1 MVIHLGFNNFLERF
15 MKNLYEDDEGCRRT
29 GEFAVEEVIRR
40 PRGRPRKDPSEKEG
54 STVLALER
62 GLHILSILAREHRTS
77 LSEVAMRAGMPPS
90 TAHRLMMTLQS
101 HRYADYD
108 ESTQDWMIGVEA
120 FRIGSG
126 FLNRMNV
133 VDAAQPMMHGLVA
146 ETGETANL
154 AIADD
159 GDVIFVS
166 QVETSN
172 PIRAFFRLGTR
183 SRMHASA
190 VGKALLA
197 QFTQE
202 EVETLLQK
210 KGLPDFTANTITR
223 PDRLFAELELIR
235 KQGWSFDDEEH
246 YAGMRCVAAPVFG
259 TQGKAVA
266 AISVSGPSVRFDDR
280 KVADFSATIRRTA
293 ADLTKSIGGT
303 A

>member
-1 MVIHLGFNNFLERF
+1 M
-15 MKNLYEDDEGCRRT
+15 
-29 GEFAVEEVIRR
+29 EEVARR

-62 GLHILSILAREHRTS
+62 GLRILSILARERRTS

-90 TAHRLMMTLQS
+90 TAHRLMMTLQG

-126 FLNRMNV
+126 FLNRMSV
-133 VDAAQPMMHGLVA
+133 VEAAHPMLQGLVA

-202 EVETLLQK
+202 EVESLLQR
-210 KGLPDFTANTITR
+210 KGLPEFTAKTITR

-235 KQGWSFDDEEH
+235 NQGWSFDDEEH
-246 YAGMRCVAAPVFG
+246 YAGMRCVAAPVYG
-259 TQGKAVA
+259 TRGNAIA
-266 AISVSGPSVRFDDR
+266 AISVSGPSVRFADR
-280 KVADFSATIRRTA
+280 KVADFSATVRRTA
-293 ADLTKSIGGT
+293 ADLTRAIGGT

>member
-1 MVIHLGFNNFLERF
+1 M
-15 MKNLYEDDEGCRRT
+15 
-29 GEFAVEEVIRR
+29 EEVTRR

-54 STVLALER
+54 STVLALDR
-62 GLHILSILAREHRTS
+62 GLHILSILARERRTS
-77 LSEVAMRAGMPPS
+77 LTEIAMRAGMPPS
-90 TAHRLMMTLQS
+90 TAYRLMTTLQS
-101 HRYADYD
+101 HRYAEHD
-108 ESTQDWMIGVEA
+108 EASQDWMIGVEA

-126 FLNRMNV
+126 FLNRINV
-133 VDAAQPMMHGLVA
+133 VEAAQPVMQDLVT

-202 EVETLLQK
+202 EVEALLQK
-210 KGLPDFTANTITR
+210 KGLPEFTAKTITR
-223 PDRLFAELELIR
+223 PDSLFADLERIR
-235 KQGWSFDDEEH
+235 DQGWSFDDEEH
-246 YAGMRCVAAPVFG
+246 YSGMRCVAAPVFG
-259 TQGKAVA
+259 TQGKAIA
-266 AISVSGPSVRFDDR
+266 AISVSGPTARFSDR
-280 KVADFSATIRRTA
+280 KVADFSATVRRSA
-293 ADLTKSIGGT
+293 EDVTKAMGGV

>member
-1 MVIHLGFNNFLERF
+1 MAL
-15 MKNLYEDDEGCRRT
+15 
-29 GEFAVEEVIRR
+29 EEVARR
-40 PRGRPRKDPSEKEG
+40 PRGRPRKDPSEKGG

-62 GLHILSILAREHRTS
+62 GLQILSILARERHAS
-77 LSEVAMRAGMPPS
+77 LTEIAMRAGMPPS
-90 TAHRLMMTLQS
+90 TAHRLMTTLQQ

-108 ESTQDWMIGVEA
+108 EGTQDWMIGVEA

-126 FLNRMNV
+126 FLSRINV
-133 VDAAQPMMHGLVA
+133 VEAAQPIMQGLVA

-166 QVETSN
+166 QVETPN

-197 QFTQE
+197 QVTQE
-202 EVETLLQK
+202 EVEALLQK
-210 KGLPDFTANTITR
+210 KGLPEFTAKTITR
-223 PDRLFAELELIR
+223 PDRLFAELERIR
-235 KQGWSFDDEEH
+235 KQGWSFDDEER

-259 TQGKAVA
+259 TRGKAIA
-266 AISVSGPSVRFDDR
+266 AISVSGPTARFTDR
-280 KVADFSATIRRTA
+280 KVADFSATIRRSA
-293 ADLTKSIGGT
+293 ADLTRAVGGT
-303 A
+303 E